1 MNVSA
6 VDLFCGSGG
15 LTYGLEQAGIP
26 VAAGVDVDPDC
37 KYPYEANT
45 NARFV
50 QSDLEQLARHN
61 PEAVASLFDFRPDVK
76 ILAGCA
82 PCQPFSPLNHG
93 KDSSSHDKWGLLD
106 SFRRLVKELDPDLI
120 VMENVYEVRNH
131 DVYQAFEETLEDEGY
146 FLNDDEDKRVYCPE
160 YGIPQKRKR
169 WVLLA
174 SKEGPISL
182 GEPTCP
188 TEEDYPTVRETIGH
202 LPPLEAGEVCE
213 ERRIHQA
220 RSLSETNLERIEL
233 MEPGAD
239 WRIWEE
245 KGRPDLLLECH
256 KKESGRS
263 FKAPYSRVRPDEPA
277 PTITTQ
283 FYNYGSGRFGH
294 YDPEQ
299 NRALSLL
306 EGAML
311 QSFPED
317 YSFVA
322 EDSEMHIKKMGQ
334 LIGNAVP
341 PMLAKRVGERI
352 LDHLAEELDTSHRAL
367 ADD

>member
-15 LTYGLEQAGIP
+15 LTYGLERAGVS
-26 VAAGVDVDPDC
+26 VAAGIDVDPDC
-37 KYPYEANT
+37 EYPYQANT

-50 QSDLEQLARHN
+50 QSDIEPLAKRN
-61 PEAVASLFDFRPDVK
+61 PERVASLFDFRPDVK

-82 PCQPFSPLNHG
+82 PCQPFSALNHG
-93 KDSSSHDKWGLLD
+93 TDSSSHEKWGMID
-106 SFRRLVKELDPDLI
+106 SFRLLVEDIGPDVV
-120 VMENVYEVRNH
+120 VMENVYQVRNH
-131 DVYQAFEETLEDEGY
+131 DVYERFEESLEDAGY
-146 FLNDDEDKRVYCPE
+146 FVNDDEDKRVYCPE
-160 YGIPQKRKR
+160 FGIPQKRKR

-174 SKEGPISL
+174 SKRGPLSL
-182 GEPTCP
+182 GEPP
-188 TEEDYPTVRETIGH
+188 IADEADYPTVRETIDH
-202 LPPLEAGEVCE
+202 LPPLEAGEE
-213 ERRIHQA
+213 HPERRIHQA
-220 RSLSETNLERIEL
+220 RTLSETNLERIRL

-245 KGRPDLLLECH
+245 KGRRDLMLECH

-277 PTITTQ
+277 PTMTTQ

-294 YDPEQ
+294 YEQ
-299 NRALSLL
+299 DRALSLL

-317 YSFVA
+317 YEFVP
-322 EDSEMHIKKMGQ
+322 EDEEMYTKQMGR

-341 PMLAKRVGERI
+341 PKLAELIGERI
-352 LDHLAEELDTSHRAL
+352 LEHLEETADVPRFAV

>member
-1 MNVSA
+1 MNLSA
-6 VDLFCGSGG
+6 VDLFCGAGG
-15 LTYGLEQAGIP
+15 LTYGLERAGIP
-26 VAAGVDVDPDC
+26 VSAGVDVDPDC
-37 KYPYEANT
+37 KYPYNTNT

-50 QSDLEQLARHN
+50 QSDVEPMARRN
-61 PEAVASLFDFRPDVK
+61 PERVGSLFDFRPDLKV
-76 ILAGCA
+76 LAGCA

-93 KDSSSHDKWGLLD
+93 TESSSHEKWALLD
-106 SFRRLVKELDPDLI
+106 SFRRLVDDLGPDVV

-131 DVYQAFEETLEDEGY
+131 DVYQAFEEELEDEGY
-146 FLNDDEDKRVYCPE
+146 FVNDDNDKRVYCPE

-182 GEPTCP
+182 GEPP
-188 TEEDYPTVRETIGH
+188 FPDEEDYPTVRETIDH
-202 LPPLEAGEVCE
+202 LPELEAGEVHS

-220 RSLSETNLERIEL
+220 RTLSDTNLERIEL

-239 WRIWEE
+239 WRIWDK

-256 KKESGRS
+256 KKESGSS

-294 YDPEQ
+294 YDQEQ
-299 NRALSLL
+299 KRALSLL

-317 YSFVA
+317 YQFVR
-322 EDSEMHIKKMGQ
+322 EGEEMHTKKMGR

-341 PMLAKRVGERI
+341 PK
-352 LDHLAEELDTSHRAL
+352 LAEIIGDRIVEHAAEVGGVSPKAV